1 MFLEIMAIKELIIQ
15 VKISEDGIATAM
27 KKQGFTKDASGHF
40 EVIGILQ
47 NLINLEQQKIEKVA
61 YKKFDGN

>member
-1 MFLEIMAIKELIIQ
+1 MATKELIIQ
-15 VKISEDGIATAM
+15 VKISDEGVATAL
-27 KKQGFTKDASGHF
+27 KKVGFSKDPSAHF

-47 NLINLEQQKIEKVA
+47 NLINLEQQKLDKVA